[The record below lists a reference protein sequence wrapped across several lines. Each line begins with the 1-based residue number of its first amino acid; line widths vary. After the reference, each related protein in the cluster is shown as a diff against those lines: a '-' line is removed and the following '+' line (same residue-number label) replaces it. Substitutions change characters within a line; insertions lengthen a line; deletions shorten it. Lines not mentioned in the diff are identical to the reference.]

1 MAFILHGGD
10 EVILFHIQNVSL
22 LSSKGAE
29 IQCRCDI
36 HYILDLKVRIESCDC
51 HMMWISPF
59 FLFVCCCFFADSA
72 DAWCGCGRD
81 CGDIGRGS
89 QHSEYWMWRV
99 TSVSLLVIV
108 ALMYVGE
115 GV

>member
-1 MAFILHGGD
+1 MAFILHGRD

-51 HMMWISPF
+51 HMIWISPF
-59 FLFVCCCFFADSA
+59 FVCLFVCLFLQTRQMHGVDVEGTVVILDEAHNIVSI
-72 DAWCGCGRD
+72 GCG
-81 CGDIGRGS
+81 G
-89 QHSEYWMWRV
+89 
-99 TSVSLLVIV
+99 
-108 ALMYVGE
+108 
-115 GV
+115 

>member
-1 MAFILHGGD
+1 MAFILHIRD
-10 EVILFHIQNVSL
+10 EVILFHNYTEHVLIIS
-22 LSSKGAE
+22 E

-59 FLFVCCCFFADSA
+59 VCLFVCLFVFADSA

-89 QHSEYWMWRV
+89 QHSEYWMSRV

-108 ALMYVGE
+108 TLVCT
-115 GV
+115 